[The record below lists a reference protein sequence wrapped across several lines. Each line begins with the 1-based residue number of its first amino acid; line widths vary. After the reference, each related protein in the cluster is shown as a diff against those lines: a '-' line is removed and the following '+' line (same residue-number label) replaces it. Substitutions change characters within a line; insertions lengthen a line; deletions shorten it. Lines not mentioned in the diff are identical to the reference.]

1 MAVVASNE
9 AVARNFPHGL
19 HAKLLIVLV
28 CPSSRTAEHFHEL
41 RDDVAAPAGDQMRTV
56 LSPEQLAS
64 VEPSG
69 DHARDQQR
77 SE

>member
-19 HAKLLIVLV
+19 HAKLLMVLV
-28 CPSSRTAEHFHEL
+28 CPSSSTAEHLHEA
-41 RDDVAAPAGDQMRTV
+41 DSMFGEHQMRTV
-56 LSPEQLAS
+56 LSPEQLAN

-69 DHARDQQR
+69 DQARDQHR